1 MEDTELIVNAL
12 IREHLGRLG
21 MTDVLKEFDQLLPRT
36 DQDVK
41 STKILADK
49 LGITNYYR
57 QKRNTRKKGERKVS
71 ILETVVEK
79 VLSRPTKTNPKKK
92 ASRSKP
98 STAAKTKTL
107 ASAGFDV
114 IAANDNAQNVADNH
128 DAPPLP
134 ATNGWGMAPTI
145 TKAPTNTAAAPTNT
159 AAAPAMEDMM
169 EEIDLDSMDFNS
181 M

>member
-21 MTDVLKEFDQLLPRT
+21 MSDVLKEFDQLLPRT
-36 DQDVK
+36 DQDVT

-57 QKRNTRKKGERKVS
+57 QKRSTRKKGERKVS

-79 VLSRPTKTNPKKK
+79 VLSRPTKSKSKSTTNPKKA
-92 ASRSKP
+92 ASRLKP
-98 STAAKTKTL
+98 STAPKTKTL

-114 IAANDNAQNVADNH
+114 IAANDNANAQNVADNN
-128 DAPPLP
+128 DRPP
-134 ATNGWGMAPTI
+134 ATNGWGMAPSI
-145 TKAPTNTAAAPTNT
+145 TKAPTNAPAAAV
-159 AAAPAMEDMM
+159 EDMM